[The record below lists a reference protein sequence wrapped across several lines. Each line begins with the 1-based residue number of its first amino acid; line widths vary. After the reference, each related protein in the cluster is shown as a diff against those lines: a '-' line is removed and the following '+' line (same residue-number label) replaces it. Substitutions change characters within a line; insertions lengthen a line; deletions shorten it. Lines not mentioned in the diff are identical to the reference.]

1 MKAFFAAAAL
11 LLYILVNIYVIL
23 EVRSTLV
30 QIYPTMRPIS
40 ATMRP
45 IRSHQ
50 KAARRTD
57 AKRCEA
63 MSIMCR

>member
-1 MKAFFAAAAL
+1 MKTLFAFAAL
-11 LLYILVNIYVIL
+11 LLYIGVNIYVIL

-30 QIYPTMRPIS
+30 QIDPTMRPIS

-57 AKRCEA
+57 AKRCVAERGDA
-63 MSIMCR
+63 